1 MHDENDKHKHLSD
14 LFFAAMNED
23 GTYSELKPINGEIQP
38 ISVPQPLVFRGL
50 DGLYIV
56 DDKLFEEE

>member
-1 MHDENDKHKHLSD
+1 MHDENDKNMLN
-14 LFFAAMNED
+14 LFFAAMNDD
-23 GTYSELKPINGEIQP
+23 GTYSELKPINGKIDP

-56 DDKLFEEE
+56 DDKIFEEE

>member
-1 MHDENDKHKHLSD
+1 MPDENDKNMLNI
-14 LFFAAMNED
+14 FFAAMNDD

-38 ISVPQPLVFRGL
+38 ISTPQPLVFRGL

-56 DDKLFEEE
+56 DDKIFEEE

>member
-1 MHDENDKHKHLSD
+1 MYDENDKNISN
-14 LFFAAMNED
+14 LFFAAMNDD

-38 ISVPQPLVFRGL
+38 ISAPQPLVFRGL

-56 DDKLFEEE
+56 DDKIFKEG